1 MSDTGIPTISEVSLG
16 APRNGLSR
24 VRVEAERY
32 DLALAWMTAEVLG
45 AVAISVLRGSDH
57 SIWRM
62 LAPLAFMAGYLI
74 FAYSRAK
81 FSTPRVADSVYF
93 MGFLWTLWALINV
106 LLRGQLT
113 AAKLYEAFGYALIT
127 TAVGMFARLAL
138 LQFYRTLEDQ
148 EDQAV
153 DQIDQRVTNLI
164 GELELS
170 QQAVASLRATGA
182 LELQQWHKQFLSA
195 SDQTVADVKQ
205 MADNLTMEGENLNA
219 SVKALHQSLT
229 SVGRLLATLEKR
241 LGTSVESTV
250 KRFETIEIP
259 PDLLRSK
266 LNEVLA
272 SVEKAVTPVA
282 DLAASTLAQLNK
294 AVLEVGKGVT
304 DFPKSERLQQAV
316 LDITKKLDSVTEACG
331 RLAHEAGVAQNAL
344 SSVGAGATSLL
355 TNIEAAGQGVGDLRK
370 HLETLRSVVEAVDR
384 NTQKVDSTVK
394 EVVHFVQAELGSR

>member
-1 MSDTGIPTISEVSLG
+1 MSDTGTPAISELSLG
-16 APRNGLSR
+16 APRKGLSR
-24 VRVEAERY
+24 VRVEAERN
-32 DLALAWMTAEVLG
+32 DLALAWMSAEILG
-45 AVAISVLRGSDH
+45 ALAISVLRGSDH
-57 SIWRM
+57 PIWRM
-62 LAPLAFMAGYLI
+62 LAPLAFMAGYLL

-113 AAKLYEAFGYALIT
+113 AAKLYETFGYALIT
-127 TAVGMFARLAL
+127 TAAGMFVRLAL

-148 EDQAV
+148 EDQAI
-153 DQIDQRVTNLI
+153 DQIDQRVKNLI

-170 QQAVASLRATGA
+170 QQAVASLRAAGA
-182 LELQQWHKQFLSA
+182 LALEQWHKQFLTA
-195 SDQTVADVKQ
+195 SDQTVADVKR

-219 SVKALHQSLT
+219 SVNALHKSLT
-229 SVGRLLATLEKR
+229 SVGRLLASFEKR

-250 KRFETIEIP
+250 KRFEAIEIS

-282 DLAASTLAQLNK
+282 DLAVTTLAQLNK

-355 TNIEAAGQGVGDLRK
+355 TNIEGAGQGVSDLRK
-370 HLETLRSVVEAVDR
+370 HLESLRSVVEAVDG
-384 NTQKVDSTVK
+384 NTQKVNSTVK
-394 EVVHFVQAELGSR
+394 EVVRFVQAELGSR

>member
-1 MSDTGIPTISEVSLG
+1 MNDTGTTALSEVSLG

-24 VRVEAERY
+24 VRVEAERN
-32 DLALAWMTAEVLG
+32 DLALAWMSAEILG
-45 AVAISVLRGSDH
+45 ALAISVLRGSDH
-57 SIWRM
+57 PIWRM
-62 LAPLAFMAGYLI
+62 LAPLAFMAGYLL
-74 FAYSRAK
+74 FAYSRQR
-81 FSTPRVADSVYF
+81 FSAARVADSVYF

-106 LLRGQLT
+106 LLSRGQLT
-113 AAKLYEAFGYALIT
+113 AAKLYETFGYALIT
-127 TAVGMFARLAL
+127 TAAGMFVRLTL

-170 QQAVASLRATGA
+170 QQAVASLRAAGA
-182 LELQQWHKQFLSA
+182 LALEQWHKQFLTA

-205 MADNLTMEGENLNA
+205 MADNLTMEGENLNS

-229 SVGRLLATLEKR
+229 SVSRLLASFEKR

-259 PDLLRSK
+259 PAK

-272 SVEKAVTPVA
+272 SLEKAVTPVA
-282 DLAASTLAQLNK
+282 DLAVSTLAQLNK
-294 AVLEVGKGVT
+294 AVLEVGKSVT

-316 LDITKKLDSVTEACG
+316 LDITKKLDSVTDACG

-355 TNIEAAGQGVGDLRK
+355 TNIEGAGQGVSDLRK
-370 HLETLRSVVEAVDR
+370 HLESLRSVVEAVDG
-384 NTQKVDSTVK
+384 NTQKVNSTVK
-394 EVVHFVQAELGSR
+394 EVVRFVQAELGPQ

>member
-1 MSDTGIPTISEVSLG
+1 MSDTGPAIGEVSLG

-32 DLALAWMTAEVLG
+32 DLAYAWMTAEVLG
-45 AVAISVLRGSDH
+45 AITISVFRGFDH
-57 SIWRM
+57 PIWRM
-62 LAPLAFMAGYLI
+62 AAPLAFMAGYLL
-74 FAYSRAK
+74 FAYSRSQ
-81 FSTPRVADSVYF
+81 FSTARVADSVYF
-93 MGFLWTLWALINV
+93 MGFWWTLWALINV
-106 LLRGQLT
+106 LLSPGQLT
-113 AAKLYEAFGYALIT
+113 AAKLYETFGYALIT
-127 TAVGMFARLAL
+127 TAAGMFARLAL

-182 LELQQWHKQFLSA
+182 LALEQWHNKFLTA
-195 SDQTVADVKQ
+195 SDQIVCDVKQ

-219 SVKALHQSLT
+219 SVKTLHQSLS
-229 SVGRLLATLEKR
+229 SVGRLLTTFEKR

-250 KRFETIEIP
+250 KRFESIEIP

-272 SVEKAVTPVA
+272 LVERSVTPVA

-294 AVLEVGKGVT
+294 ALLEVGKGVT
-304 DFPKSERLQQAV
+304 DFPKSEHLQQAV
-316 LDITKKLDSVTEACG
+316 LDVTKKLDLVTEACS
-331 RLAHEAGVAQNAL
+331 RLAYEAGVTQNAL

-355 TNIEAAGQGVGDLRK
+355 GNIEGASEGVNDLRK
-370 HLETLRSVVEAVDR
+370 RLESLRSVVEAADG
-384 NTQKVDSTVK
+384 NTQKVSSTVK
-394 EVVHFVQAELGSR
+394 EVVRFVQAELGSR